1 MEPVTEAAFHLQ
13 LQSGRAEFVP
23 PRSRM
28 RYKHAARQLLI
39 QLADGIL
46 TVNMLP
52 QYAGWRQL
60 QHDIHQA
67 WRWALE
73 VLQPAGITR
82 IGLRYIDFLPKRNL
96 DEQAAEWLAAN
107 EYLPLNSD
115 AMQKAAELWAMAR
128 KTVDN
133 RVDIDYHMSCN
144 RLPAQFPLRYLA

>member
-1 MEPVTEAAFHLQ
+1 MLHRNCELDEEGDKDAQYPTIQEALCEIHFRLPEGESWHPALFSRFFRHIQAEFPDMEPVTEAAFHLQ

-60 QHDIHQA
+60 Q
-67 WRWALE
+67 
-73 VLQPAGITR
+73 
-82 IGLRYIDFLPKRNL
+82 
-96 DEQAAEWLAAN
+96 
-107 EYLPLNSD
+107 
-115 AMQKAAELWAMAR
+115 AMAR